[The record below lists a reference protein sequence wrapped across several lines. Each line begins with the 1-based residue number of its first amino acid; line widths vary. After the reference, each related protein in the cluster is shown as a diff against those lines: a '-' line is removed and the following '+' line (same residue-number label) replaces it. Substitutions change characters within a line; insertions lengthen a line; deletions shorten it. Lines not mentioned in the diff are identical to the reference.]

1 VEEKESDKL
10 VDDGTMT
17 RRFNEALDTVVA
29 SFPSED
35 HRRRIMR
42 LAKYGVSYAF
52 TLMYKLQADMLEEI
66 AVLAARKAGIAERTA
81 QHDLVQAAHSVVRPG
96 TGMDA
101 RPPPEEKK

>member
-1 VEEKESDKL
+1 MEEKESDKL

-42 LAKYGVSYAF
+42 LAKYGVGYAF
-52 TLMYKLQADMLEEI
+52 ALMQKIQADMLAHLAED
-66 AVLAARKAGIAERTA
+66 AARAAGRAERTA
-81 QHDLVQAAHSVVRPG
+81 QHDLTQAAHSVVRPG